1 MITAYAL
8 IDCNNFYAS
17 CERLFRPDLA
27 STPIVVLSN
36 NDGCVIARSNEAK
49 ALGIKMAQPFYQVKP
64 LCLSHGVQVFSSN
77 YTMYGDISGRVMWLL
92 QEFSP
97 ELEVYSID
105 EAFLGLSNATDLDAV
120 GPAIRQRVLSALG
133 VPVSVGI
140 GATKTLSKIASHL
153 AKKSPKA
160 NGAVNLVDSPW
171 IDTALQRI
179 PIDDVWG
186 VGRRIAPVL
195 AKRGITTA
203 LALREMDDDW
213 ALKHYG
219 VTLVRTIQE
228 LRGTPCHLLEIEP
241 PPKKGIMTSRAF
253 GERISDLPT
262 LKNMIA
268 GYAARTGEKLRED
281 GLHTVA
287 LMVFA
292 HTNPFRKDMPQYHGR
307 TVIPLAHATSNTDEL
322 IKAAVTAIQAIYQ
335 RGYEY
340 HKAGV
345 TALECR
351 LASAYQQSLLV
362 PDTSRQATV
371 MQVMD
376 GINGYHGK
384 GMVRLAAEGVGQRFT
399 TKATIS
405 SPRYT
410 THFDELREVS

>member
-1 MITAYAL
+1 MTTAYAL

-27 STPIVVLSN
+27 TTPIVVLSN
-36 NDGCVIARSNEAK
+36 NDGCIIARSNEVK
-49 ALGIKMAQPFYQVKP
+49 ALGIKMGQPFYQVKS
-64 LCLSHGVQVFSSN
+64 LCRSHGVQVFSSN

-97 ELEVYSID
+97 DVEVYSID
-105 EAFLGLSNATDLDAV
+105 EAFLGLSTANDLDAM

-140 GATKTLSKIASHL
+140 GATKTLSKVAAHL

-160 NGAVNLVDSPW
+160 NGAVNLVESPW
-171 IDTALQRI
+171 LDTALERI
-179 PIDDVWG
+179 SIDDVWG
-186 VGRRIAPVL
+186 IGRRIAPVL
-195 AKRGITTA
+195 AKRGINTA
-203 LALREMDDDW
+203 LALRNMDEDW

-219 VTLVRTIQE
+219 VTLVRTIRE
-228 LRGTPCHLLEIEP
+228 LRGIPCHLLEVEP
-241 PPKKGIMTSRAF
+241 PPKKGIMTSRSF

-262 LKNMIA
+262 LQRMVA

-292 HTNPFRKDMPQYHGR
+292 HTNPFRKDEPQYYGK
-307 TVIPLAHATSNTDEL
+307 TVIPLAYATSNTDEL
-322 IKAAVTAIQAIYQ
+322 IKAATLAIQAIYQ
-335 RGYEY
+335 SGYEY

-345 TALECR
+345 VALECR
-351 LASAYQQSLLV
+351 IASAYQQSLLV
-362 PDTSRQATV
+362 PDTTKQATL
-371 MQVMD
+371 MGVMD
-376 GINGYHGK
+376 GINSYHGK

-399 TKATIS
+399 TKCSIS